1 MRSIELLSQV
11 DIIGARGRGEAFGYS
26 LEIYCRRLSP
36 ECFIPTSI
44 YVEQRDRLSNEA
56 RSKKKEVRGKK
67 GGE

>member
-44 YVEQRDRLSNEA
+44 YVEHAIDYQMKQEA
-56 RSKKKEVRGKK
+56 RRKK
-67 GGE
+67 